1 MTDPAAPQPA
11 PQPVPHAPGPQ
22 PPVPPAASPGA
33 GAPVTAP
40 LAAPGATAAG
50 AATAQGPT
58 VAPSVSPSV
67 APPAPEPLPPGHQ
80 GTGPLPGRPPAPPAG
95 PSVGPRRRTVPRVR
109 MGPWAPVAGAA
120 LGLVAGVVA
129 VLLLA
134 DRADGYAEGLSLVLL
149 VVGLTLLGAAGVL
162 LADEV
167 QVVRRGTRDAGV
179 RPQWVEATAGLVN
192 GLTPARLLLGTS
204 AFVLFL
210 SAYAAT

>member
-1 MTDPAAPQPA
+1 MTDPAAPQPV
-11 PQPVPHAPGPQ
+11 PQAPGQQ
-22 PPVPPAASPGA
+22 PPVPSAAPPGA

-40 LAAPGATAAG
+40 LTAPGATAAG
-50 AATAQGPT
+50 AG
-58 VAPSVSPSV
+58 
-67 APPAPEPLPPGHQ
+67 PAPGASAASAAPAVVPEQLPPGHQ
-80 GTGPLPGRPPAPPAG
+80 ATGPLPGRPPAPPAG
-95 PSVGPRRRTVPRVR
+95 PSAGPRRRTVPRVR
-109 MGPWAPVAGAA
+109 MGPWAPVAGGA

-134 DRADGYAEGLSLVLL
+134 GRADGYAEALSLTLL

-167 QVVRRGTRDAGV
+167 RVVRRGTSDAGV